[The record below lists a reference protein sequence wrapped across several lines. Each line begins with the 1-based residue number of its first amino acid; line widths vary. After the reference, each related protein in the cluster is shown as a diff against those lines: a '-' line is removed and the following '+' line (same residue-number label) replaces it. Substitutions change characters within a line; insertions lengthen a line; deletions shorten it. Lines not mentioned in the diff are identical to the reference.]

1 MKTLH
6 RLLVLGI
13 VLLALLLLVT
23 PAFAQ
28 DKAPELPAIP
38 VMPVEEAASLLL
50 ATLVTILVGLVDSP
64 ITTGLV
70 ALLKRVA
77 VLNAVPANILQF
89 VIAGGIAALW
99 WGSSALGYGPQFQ
112 SVYAFLWTLIPA
124 LAGLL
129 ARQAASAAVYDV
141 ARNKNL
147 GVFGYQRAPT
157 VEEYLEQRFGKA
169 AKPPASQNL
178 LG

>member
-1 MKTLH
+1 MKRIFTA
-6 RLLVLGI
+6 LLVI
-13 VLLALLLLVT
+13 LLLLFVIT

-28 DKAPELPAIP
+28 DTPPDLPAIP
-38 VMPVEEAASLLL
+38 VMPVEEAANLLL

-70 ALLKRVA
+70 GLLKR
-77 VLNAVPANILQF
+77 LDPLKIVPSNILQF
-89 VIAGGIAALW
+89 VVAGLIAALW

-124 LAGLL
+124 LAGLV
-129 ARQAASAAVYDV
+129 ARQAASAAVYNM
-141 ARNKNL
+141 AKAKNL
-147 GVFGYQRAPT
+147 GVFGYQRQMT
-157 VEEYLEQRFGKA
+157 VEEYLAKKA
-169 AKPPASQNL
+169 SRNGPGAPPTQA